1 VVVEVEVGEVVEE
14 EEKVAV
20 VGEDAW
26 VAWYAGCGVTSR
38 VGWRIG
44 WLFEWPANAQSSLDM
59 GPPVLGRGGSD
70 DVSCT
75 QTISHQPSSIVNLPM
90 LFSTFH
96 LPDQQVQRLYFSD
109 CQ

>member
-1 VVVEVEVGEVVEE
+1 VVVEVEIGDKG

-26 VAWYAGCGVTSR
+26 AAWYAGCGVTSS

-59 GPPVLGRGGSD
+59 GPPVLGSGGSD

-75 QTISHQPSSIVNLPM
+75 QFSNQPSS
-90 LFSTFH
+90 TFH
-96 LPDQQVQRLYFSD
+96 ITRSFEIIRRNDLQV
-109 CQ
+109 